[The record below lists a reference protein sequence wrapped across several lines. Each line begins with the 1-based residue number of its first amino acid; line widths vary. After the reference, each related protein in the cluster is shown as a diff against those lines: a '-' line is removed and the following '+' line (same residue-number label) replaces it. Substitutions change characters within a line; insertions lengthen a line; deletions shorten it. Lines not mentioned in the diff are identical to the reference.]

1 MADAIYSED
10 EMQLI
15 LMVWGI
21 PWERMTLGQAN
32 MLTVIG
38 YLIQNAVVRANR
50 YLSALEQQRYIHGT
64 RILEADAFVSLV
76 KAYLNA
82 REKKLTECA
91 LVVFEEGETSREEAA
106 GVLSGMMRQSDYL
119 GELPDGKMYAL
130 LANTSAEDAG
140 MVVERFRSAGFPCR
154 MKEEMEL

>member
-1 MADAIYSED
+1 
-10 EMQLI
+10 MQLI

-38 YLIQNAVVRANR
+38 YLVQNAVVRANR
-50 YLSALEQQRYIHGT
+50 YLSALEQQRYINGT

-82 REKKLTECA
+82 RKKLTECA
-91 LVVFEEGETSREEAA
+91 LVVFEEGETSGRSRRHPFRHDAPER
-106 GVLSGMMRQSDYL
+106 LSRRT
-119 GELPDGKMYAL
+119 PDGKMYAL

-140 MVVERFRSAGFPCR
+140 MVVERFRSAGFR
-154 MKEEMEL
+154 AG